1 MRELQ
6 SQSPAFQQAL
16 RQSERLRIYLLLAL
30 LAFILALRGTRTI
43 LAPTPDNISTLYM
56 FLVLIGVLGAVE
68 FVTLYAL
75 GRSIRDSKPLA
86 KAFWFLNIFLEIAL
100 PAVSIATSASAAV
113 IAPGYRPL
121 ANPSFLIYFLLLI
134 LTILRLDPTLSS
146 VCGILAS
153 ASYLAAAY
161 HLGWRPLQPTLDHS
175 LYSPQ
180 KNVVTYAISLIVV
193 GTTAAI
199 VAKEFRAQVEAAL
212 REAETRRQMEHMQ
225 HDLEVARSIQQS
237 LLPHSM
243 PQVAGWDIAAWNQP
257 ADQTG
262 GDYYDW
268 QPLPNGKFVTA
279 LADVTGHGIGPAM
292 LASVCRAYARTN
304 FHNQDSLVKAMEE
317 INSAIAADVREGRF
331 ITFVAAI
338 FGSDSPTVELLSA
351 GHAPLFLY
359 TRKDDRFSMMEA
371 HALPLGI
378 SDAFLSDPPH
388 SLEMASGDLL
398 LLATDGFFEWENA
411 LEEQF
416 GHDRLAQTI
425 RAVRDKSAA
434 EIISSLH
441 QEVLKFAGGTKQ
453 MDDLTAIVLKRVQSS
468 LLLA

>member
-1 MRELQ
+1 MSQLH

-30 LAFILALRGTRTI
+30 LAFILVLRGTRTI
-43 LAPTPDNISTLYM
+43 LAPTPDNLSTLYM
-56 FLVLIGVLGAVE
+56 FLTLIGILGAIE
-68 FVTLYAL
+68 FVTLYVL
-75 GRSIRDSKPLA
+75 GRAIRESKPMA
-86 KAFWFLNIFLEIAL
+86 KVFWFLNICLEIAL
-100 PAVSIATSASAAV
+100 PAISIATSASSA
-113 IAPGYRPL
+113 IIDPGYRPL
-121 ANPSFLIYFLLLI
+121 ANPSFLIYFLLLV
-134 LTILRLDPTLSS
+134 LTILRLDPPLSIL
-146 VCGILAS
+146 CGFLAS
-153 ASYLAAAY
+153 GSYLAAAY
-161 HLGWRPLQPTLDHS
+161 HLGWRPLQQTMENS

-180 KNVVTYAISLIVV
+180 KNVLTYGISLIVV
-193 GTTAAI
+193 GVTAAV
-199 VAKEFRAQVEAAL
+199 VAREFRAQVEAAL
-212 REAETRRQMEHMQ
+212 REAETRRKMEHMQ

-304 FHNQDSLVKAMEE
+304 FRNQDSFLKAMEE
-317 INSAIAADVREGRF
+317 INSAVAADVREGRF

-338 FGSDSPTVELLSA
+338 FGTDSPAVELLSA

-359 TRKDDRFSMMEA
+359 RHQNDSFEMMEA
-371 HALPLGI
+371 HGPPLGI
-378 SDAFLSDPPH
+378 SDAFFSDPPH
-388 SLEMASGDLL
+388 TLELASGDLL

-411 LEEQF
+411 REEQF
-416 GHDRLAQTI
+416 GHDRLGGTI
-425 RAVRDKSAA
+425 RAAREKSAA
-434 EIISSLH
+434 EIISILH
-441 QEVLKFAGGTKQ
+441 QDVLRFAGGTKQ
-453 MDDLTAIVLKRVQSS
+453 ADDLTAIVLKR
-468 LLLA
+468 L

>member
-1 MRELQ
+1 MSELH

-30 LAFILALRGTRTI
+30 LAFILVLRGTRTI

-56 FLVLIGVLGAVE
+56 FLTLIGVLGAIE
-68 FVTLYAL
+68 LITLRILQRA
-75 GRSIRDSKPLA
+75 IQQSKPMA
-86 KAFWFLNIFLEIAL
+86 RGFWFVNIFLEIAL
-100 PAVSIATSASAAV
+100 PAISIASAASSV
-113 IAPGYRPL
+113 IQPGYRPL
-121 ANPSFLIYFLLLI
+121 ANPSFLIYFLLLM
-134 LTILRLDPTLSS
+134 LTILRLDPPLS
-146 VCGILAS
+146 VLCGFFAS

-161 HLGWRPLQPTLDHS
+161 HLGWRPLPHSMDNS

-180 KNVVTYAISLIVV
+180 KNVITYAISLIVV
-193 GTTAAI
+193 GVTAAV
-199 VAKEFRAQVEAAL
+199 VAREFRAQVEAAL
-212 REAETRRQMEHMQ
+212 REAETRRQMEHLQ
-225 HDLEVARSIQQS
+225 HDLDVARSIQQS

-243 PQVAGWDIAAWNQP
+243 PQVSGWDIAAWNQP

-279 LADVTGHGIGPAM
+279 LADVTGHGIGPAL
-292 LASVCRAYARTN
+292 LASVCRAYARSN
-304 FHNQDSLVKAMEE
+304 FRNQDSFLKAMEE
-317 INSAIAADVREGRF
+317 INTAVAADVREGRF

-338 FGSDSPTVELLSA
+338 FGADSPTVELLSA

-359 TRKDDRFSMMEA
+359 TLKNDRFDFMEA
-371 HALPLGI
+371 HGLPLGI

-416 GHDRLAQTI
+416 GHERLAQTI
-425 RAVRDKSAA
+425 RAAREKSAA
-434 EIISSLH
+434 EIISDLH
-441 QEVLKFAGGTKQ
+441 QEVLRFAAGTKQ
-453 MDDLTAIVLKRVQSS
+453 MDDLTAIVLKRR
-468 LLLA
+468 

>member
-1 MRELQ
+1 MSELH

-16 RQSERLRIYLLLAL
+16 RKSERLRIYLLLAL
-30 LAFILALRGTRTI
+30 LAFILVLRGTRTI

-56 FLVLIGVLGAVE
+56 FLTLIGVLGAIE
-68 FVTLYAL
+68 LLTLRVLA
-75 GRSIRDSKPLA
+75 RAIQDAKPMA
-86 KAFWFLNIFLEIAL
+86 KTFWFLNIFLEIAL
-100 PAVSIATSASAAV
+100 PAVSIATSASAAI

-134 LTILRLDPTLSS
+134 LTILRLHPPLS
-146 VCGILAS
+146 VLCGFLAS
-153 ASYLAAAY
+153 GTYLAAAY

-193 GTTAAI
+193 GITAAI

-225 HDLEVARSIQQS
+225 HDLDVARSIQQS

-243 PQVAGWDIAAWNQP
+243 PQVSGWDIAAWNQP

-279 LADVTGHGIGPAM
+279 LADVTGHGIGPAL
-292 LASVCRAYARTN
+292 LASVCRAYARSN
-304 FHNQDSLVKAMEE
+304 FRNQDSFLKAMEE
-317 INSAIAADVREGRF
+317 INSAVAADVREGRF

-338 FGSDSPTVELLSA
+338 FGPDNSTVELLSA

-359 TRKDDRFSMMEA
+359 TLKNDRFDMMEA
-371 HALPLGI
+371 HGLPLGI

-411 LEEQF
+411 REEQF
-416 GHDRLAQTI
+416 GHERLGQTI
-425 RAVRDKSAA
+425 RAAREKSAA
-434 EIISSLH
+434 EIIANLH
-441 QEVLKFAGGTKQ
+441 QEVLRFAGGTKQ
-453 MDDLTAIVLKRVQSS
+453 MDDLTAIVLKRV
-468 LLLA
+468 

>member
-1 MRELQ
+1 MSQLH

-30 LAFILALRGTRTI
+30 LAFILVLRGTRTS

-56 FLVLIGVLGAVE
+56 FLTLIGILGAIE
-68 FVTLYAL
+68 FVTLYVL
-75 GRSIRDSKPLA
+75 GRAIRESKPMA
-86 KAFWFLNIFLEIAL
+86 KVFWFLNICLEIAF
-100 PAVSIATSASAAV
+100 PAISIATAASAA
-113 IAPGYRPL
+113 IISPGYRPL
-121 ANPSFLIYFLLLI
+121 ANPSFLIYFVLLI
-134 LTILRLDPTLSS
+134 LTVLRLDPPLSIL
-146 VCGILAS
+146 CGFLAS
-153 ASYLAAAY
+153 GSYFAAAY
-161 HLGWRPLQPTLDHS
+161 HLGWRPLQQTMENS

-180 KNVVTYAISLIVV
+180 KNVLTYGISLIVV
-193 GTTAAI
+193 GATAAV
-199 VAKEFRAQVEAAL
+199 VAREFRVQVEAAL
-212 REAETRRQMEHMQ
+212 REAETRRKMEHMQ
-225 HDLEVARSIQQS
+225 HDLDVARSIQQS

-304 FHNQDSLVKAMEE
+304 FRNQDSFLKAMEE
-317 INSAIAADVREGRF
+317 INSAVAADVREGRF

-338 FGSDSPTVELLSA
+338 FGSENPTVELLSA

-359 TRKDDRFSMMEA
+359 RRKSDAFEMMEA
-371 HALPLGI
+371 HGLPLGI

-388 SLEMASGDLL
+388 SLELASGDVL

-411 LEEQF
+411 REEQF
-416 GHDRLAQTI
+416 GHDRLGQTI
-425 RAVRDKSAA
+425 RAAREKSAA
-434 EIISSLH
+434 EIISILH
-441 QEVLKFAGGTKQ
+441 QDVLRFAAGTKQ
-453 MDDLTAIVLKRVQSS
+453 MDDLTAIVLKRV
-468 LLLA
+468 